1 VPQDLQTAVPRLRR
15 LSPSVGFVPLAWRN
29 LVSDRPR
36 LLRSAGGIAFAVLLM
51 LMQLGFERAFFNAS
65 LDLLRLL
72 DGDIFLQSASKY
84 RFATRDPFAGRELDA
99 ARSVPGVASA
109 WPLYAAWIDVFWKNP
124 SDGKTSLV
132 RTLGFD
138 PDQPVLRLP
147 KVEGNPEQL
156 HEPDTVLVDRDARKF
171 LGMDPVPSQS
181 ELNGLTVRVVGSFGL
196 GPNFE
201 SDGTV
206 VVGDRTFA
214 RLLPGPGGGPP
225 GVELGVIKLRPGF
238 ELAAVQDAIR
248 AKLPPAIAVMT
259 KDQLLELERN
269 FQADV
274 SSAGPIFAMGTLVGF
289 VVGMLIAYQII
300 YTDLSEQL
308 PQYATM
314 KAIGYRTRYLVSVVL
329 EQAAFTGLAGWI
341 PAWLLSLLLYRVVG
355 AVALL
360 PMRMTWNL
368 ALTSLVLTLGMC
380 LISAI
385 IAVRRVIALD
395 PAEVF

>member
-1 VPQDLQTAVPRLRR
+1 MPIAVLRLRS
-15 LSPSVGFVPLAWRN
+15 LWPSRGFVPLAWRN
-29 LVSDRPR
+29 LVANRPR
-36 LLRSAGGIAFAVLLM
+36 LLRSSGGIGFAVLLM

-65 LDLLRLL
+65 LDIIRLL
-72 DGDIFLQSASKY
+72 DGDIFLQSATKY
-84 RFATRDPFAGRELDA
+84 RFATRDPFAGSELDA

-109 WPLYAAWIDVFWKNP
+109 GPLYADWFDVFWKNP
-124 SDGKTSLV
+124 SDGKTFLV
-132 RTLGFD
+132 RTLAFE
-138 PDQPVLRLP
+138 PDHPVLRLP
-147 KVEGNPEQL
+147 EVEGNPDEL
-156 HEPDTVLVDRDARKF
+156 NELDTVLIDRHARPF
-171 LGMDPVPSQS
+171 LGMDRAVSQS
-181 ELNGLTVRVVGSFGL
+181 ELNGVKVRVVGSFAL

-214 RLLPGPGGGPP
+214 QLLPGPGGGPP
-225 GVELGVIKLRPGF
+225 GVELGVIKLRAGSDPGT
-238 ELAAVQDAIR
+238 VQQAIR

-259 KDQLLELERN
+259 KDQLLDLERK

-289 VVGMLIAYQII
+289 VVGMLISYQII

-314 KAIGYRTRYLVSVVL
+314 KAIGYRTRYLVRVVL
-329 EQAAFTGLAGWI
+329 EQAAFSGLAGWV

-355 AVALL
+355 EVALL
-360 PMRMTWNL
+360 PLRMSWG
-368 ALTSLVLTLGMC
+368 LTLISLVLTLGMC